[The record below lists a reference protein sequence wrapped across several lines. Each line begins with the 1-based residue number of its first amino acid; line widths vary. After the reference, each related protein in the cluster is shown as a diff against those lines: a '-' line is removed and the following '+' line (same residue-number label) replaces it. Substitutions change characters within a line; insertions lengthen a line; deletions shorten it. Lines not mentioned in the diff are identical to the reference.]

1 MDTLRLHSRISCW
14 KVAMDDQ
21 RLTFF
26 EALKAAGVAPSSP
39 SELVADGRLHRHHVE
54 EDRRG
59 TRNGWHILHLDAPAS
74 GAGGSW
80 KSGVR
85 VTWCAKSRQA
95 LSAVELAI
103 LRRRIEQERAAAQ
116 AERETQHRK
125 AARTGTWVWKHA
137 HAADPAHGYLFR
149 KGLQPGIARQR
160 GDALVLPVLDFSGY
174 LRGVQYIRPDGQKR
188 FLDGMKKAGA
198 FIPAVDR
205 PDGTRPL
212 WIAEGWATACTL
224 QALRPLVY
232 VIAGLDAGNLI
243 NVATEARRRWPTL
256 DIVICPDFDAVGATK
271 GRDAALAARARILP
285 PPAEIPEGATDWND
299 VVIATRQ
306 GVTYA

>member
-1 MDTLRLHSRISCW
+1 
-14 KVAMDDQ
+14 MDDLC
-21 RLTFF
+21 LTFF
-26 EALKAAGVAPSSP
+26 EALKTAGVAPSRP
-39 SELVADGRLHRHHVE
+39 SEFVADGRLHRHHVE
-54 EDRRG
+54 GDRRG

-85 VTWCAKSRQA
+85 MTWCAKSRQA
-95 LSAVELAI
+95 LSASELAI

-116 AERETQHRK
+116 AERDAQHRK
-125 AARTGTWVWKHA
+125 AARIGAWVWKHG

-188 FLDGMKKAGA
+188 FLGGMKKASA
-198 FIPAVDR
+198 FIPVSER

-212 WIAEGWATACTL
+212 WVAEGWSTACTL
-224 QALRPLVY
+224 QNLRPSVC
-232 VIAGLDAGNLI
+232 VIAGLDAGNLLS
-243 NVATEARRRWPTL
+243 VATEARRRWPAL
-256 DIVICPDFDAVGATK
+256 DIVIAGDFDAIGTAK
-271 GRDAALAARARILP
+271 AKDAAIAARARTLP

-306 GVTYA
+306 GVTHA

>member
-1 MDTLRLHSRISCW
+1 MSSGLKAAL
-14 KVAMDDQ
+14 DDQ
-21 RLTFF
+21 CLTFF
-26 EALKAAGVAPSSP
+26 EALKGAGVAPSSP

-54 EDRRG
+54 GDRRG
-59 TRNGWHILHLDAPAS
+59 TRNGWHILHVDAPAS

-85 VTWCAKSRQA
+85 VTWCARSRQA
-95 LSAVELAI
+95 LSAAELAI

-116 AERETQHRK
+116 AERDTQHRK
-125 AARTGTWVWKHA
+125 AARIGAWVWNHA
-137 HAADPAHGYLFR
+137 RAPDPAHGYLCR

-188 FLDGMKKAGA
+188 FLRGMKKTSA
-198 FIPAVDR
+198 FIPVVER
-205 PDGTRPL
+205 PNGTHPI

-224 QALRPLVY
+224 QALRPFVC
-232 VIAGLDAGNLI
+232 VIAGIDAGNILA
-243 NVATEARRRWPTL
+243 VAMEARRRWPKL
-256 DIVICPDFDAVGATK
+256 DIVICPDFDPVGTTK
-271 GRDAALAARARILP
+271 GRDAALAARACILP